1 MQKIIYSLL
10 LILFLLIILFT
21 VYLSTVGIET
31 SRFNN
36 IIISEIKK
44 KEPNVQFSLDKI
56 RF

>member
-10 LILFLLIILFT
+10 LILILLIILFT

-44 KEPNVQFSLDKI
+44 KEPNVQLSL
-56 RF
+56 